1 MARPNAEINKQTFE
15 NLCIIQC
22 TEEEICTVLGVT
34 DKTLTNWCKRTYGMG
49 FSEIYRQKR
58 EGGKAS
64 LRRMQWRLAERN
76 AAMAIFLG
84 KNLLGQR
91 DNIAASVSVSE
102 AEDDPLT
109 KALKEE
115 ANGLERKAEEDT

>member
-34 DKTLTNWCKRTYGMG
+34 DKTLTNWCRRTYNMS
-49 FSEIYRQKR
+49 FSEVFRQKR

-84 KNLLGQR
+84 KNILGQR
-91 DNIAASVSVSE
+91 DSIAAAVAVSE

-109 KALKEE
+109 KALKE
-115 ANGLERKAEEDT
+115 AAHGTERKAEEDS